1 MTREEIEQ
9 AAETLEA
16 FQKWRTGEDDRTM
29 SDAGIVAGEVT
40 KAIDLLLTAV
50 KTPPTDHKPCANFC
64 EHIALKHEIKRLK
77 KECEKLKKHI
87 QEAKA
92 DAFYEVE
99 SLLRYEYEGAYN
111 SSDIGDFFNDLALS
125 LTK

>member
-29 SDAGIVAGEVT
+29 EDAGIVAGEVT
-40 KAIDLLLTAV
+40 KAIDLLLKAV
-50 KTPPTDHKPCANFC
+50 KKPPTGHKPCANFC
-64 EHIALKHEIKRLK
+64 EHIALKHEINRLK
-77 KECEKLKKHI
+77 KI
-87 QEAKA
+87 MSRFYEAK
-92 DAFYEVE
+92 
-99 SLLRYEYEGAYN
+99 S
-111 SSDIGDFFNDLALS
+111 SSDNHNTILAMGEIKEVAES